1 MMRDAAK
8 PGLVL
13 LLAFLVKRIRGNI
26 CDFSEAVHDW
36 RLHGVRSFVRV

>member
-1 MMRDAAK
+1 MREAAK

-13 LLAFLVKRIRGNI
+13 LLAFLVKRIRGSI

-36 RLHGVRSFVRV
+36 RLSCVRSFVRV